1 MIQGWI
7 TINMDCTKWWEGPTR
22 SSHRRMVSSKFFL
35 SLFLCACLSGF
46 IFHAILRKIEVKI
59 ECNSMLVSLGPC
71 HDAEQGS
78 QKEYVKGFR
87 NKSKTSFFFF
97 VCVCVFDSV
106 GNLCKEESFT

>member
-1 MIQGWI
+1 
-7 TINMDCTKWWEGPTR
+7 
-22 SSHRRMVSSKFFL
+22 
-35 SLFLCACLSGF
+35 
-46 IFHAILRKIEVKI
+46 
-59 ECNSMLVSLGPC
+59 MLVSLGPC

-78 QKEYVKGFR
+78 QKENVKGFR